1 MSKYKTIGILGG
13 MGPEATADLYLHI
26 IQLFQ
31 QKYGAIYDSDFPEI
45 IIVNLPIPDVVENA
59 NEQNAVKEMLIE
71 GVKKLEK
78 TGADFVAIPCNTVT
92 YYIKEMQNAVSI
104 PIINILQETA
114 NEVIRS
120 RVKKVGLLGTET
132 TIKSKIYDN
141 VLRELQILTLEKLE
155 QIETTKIIMNIL
167 AGRKTSEDR
176 KKLLEFVQKLKN
188 KGAEKIILGCTELPL
203 LIKENNDVFDTLEIL
218 AKSTVK
224 MASLIML
231 IFILHLLF

>member
-13 MGPEATADLYLHI
+13 MGPEATADLYLRI

-59 NEQNAVKEMLIE
+59 NEQNIVKEMLIE
-71 GVKKLEK
+71 GIKKLEK
-78 TGADFVAIPCNTVT
+78 AGADFVAIPCNTVT

-120 RVKKVGLLGTET
+120 GVKKVGLLGTET
-132 TIKSKIYDN
+132 TIKSKIYNN
-141 VLRELQILTLEKLE
+141 VLRGLQILALEKSE
-155 QIETTKIIMNIL
+155 QIETTKVIMNIL
-167 AGRKTSEDR
+167 AGRKNSEDR
-176 KKLLEFVQKLKN
+176 EKLLEFVQKLKD
-188 KGAEKIILGCTELPL
+188 KGAKKVILGCTELPL
-203 LIKENNDVFDTLEIL
+203 LIKVNVDVFDTLEIL
-218 AKSTVK
+218 AKSTVER
-224 MASLIML
+224 ATQ
-231 IFILHLLF
+231 

>member
-13 MGPEATADLYLHI
+13 MGPEATADLYLRI

-59 NEQNAVKEMLIE
+59 NEQNTVKEMLIQ

-78 TGADFVAIPCNTVT
+78 AGADFVAIPCNTVT
-92 YYIKEMQNAVSI
+92 YYIKEMQSAVSI

-114 NEVIRS
+114 NEVNNSGI
-120 RVKKVGLLGTET
+120 KQVGLLGTET
-132 TIKSKIYDN
+132 TIKSTIYDN
-141 VLRELQILTLEKLE
+141 VLDEIQILTLEKPE

-167 AGRKTSEDR
+167 AGRKNSEDR
-176 KKLLEFVQKLKN
+176 EKLLEFVQRLRN
-188 KGAEKIILGCTELPL
+188 IGAEKVILGCTELPL
-203 LIKENNDVFDTLEIL
+203 LIRANDDVFDTLDIL
-218 AKSTVK
+218 AKSVIERAT
-224 MASLIML
+224 
-231 IFILHLLF
+231 